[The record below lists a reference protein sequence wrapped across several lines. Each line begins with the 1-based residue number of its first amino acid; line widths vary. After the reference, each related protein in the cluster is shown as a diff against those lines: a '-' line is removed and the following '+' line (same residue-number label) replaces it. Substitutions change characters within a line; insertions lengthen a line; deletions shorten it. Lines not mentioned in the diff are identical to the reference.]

1 MIKPSSPVPVDVTLG
16 KYFVLSELVRIAMAN
31 IFQKVYKTIFGDRP
45 KFDGNS
51 RPATANNNSFISTAR
66 MTGDRDLDETPFRD
80 PRYARELM
88 QFVDFNPEVDTAQEI
103 FSDYALSSQIGDE
116 RGFAITENEFNP
128 YPRTVAISQ
137 ELQRRVLS
145 GVDFQMAVDRFMRY
159 GDCFG
164 NIAIDFNKMQIAAFQ
179 FLPTWQTF
187 RVEAGDLP
195 EYSKAVQEGQL
206 SSGELIRF
214 EQWRKMGDTDPIK
227 MHPINVVHWRYRQ
240 KNKYGRS
247 HYRVAIDDGKR
258 LDRAIEVLEAVS
270 SEIGYNPTVH
280 VMPSGTDSIYKQ
292 NYMTEFRER
301 LKLGPVTHIFLE
313 NGAGISRVGQL
324 PSNETSLRDNVELWR
339 SRIGMIS
346 RIPPWL
352 LGERRGLRDL
362 GAQPALSFSIAVG
375 SVRICLAK
383 GLKQII
389 NTELALHGIP
399 KNEWQYNLVF
409 PKIYTNPFIE
419 QDSNLEG
426 IDDNDGTNKTASL
439 DFNQF
444 LKSINKTSA
453 IDISTI

>member
-1 MIKPSSPVPVDVTLG
+1 
-16 KYFVLSELVRIAMAN
+16 MAN
-31 IFQKVYKTIFGDRP
+31 IFQKVYRSIFGDRP

-66 MTGDRDLDETPFRD
+66 MTGDRDLDEIPFRD
-80 PRYARELM
+80 PRYACELIN
-88 QFVDFNPEVDTAQEI
+88 FVDFNPEVDTAQEI
-103 FSDYALSSQIGDE
+103 FSDYALGSEIGDE

-128 YPRTVAISQ
+128 YPRTVAIAQ

-145 GVDFQMAVDRFMRY
+145 GVDFQMSVDRFMRY

-164 NIAIDFNKMQIAAFQ
+164 NIAIDFNNMQISGFQ
-179 FLPTWQTF
+179 FLPTWQIF

-195 EYSKAVQEGQL
+195 EYSKAVQQGKL

-214 EQWRKMGDTDPIK
+214 EQWRKMNDTDPLK
-227 MHPINVVHWRYRQ
+227 LHPVNIVHWRYRQ

-247 HYRVAIDDGKR
+247 HYRVAIDDGAR
-258 LDRAIEVLEAVS
+258 LDRAIEVLEMVS
-270 SEIGYNPTVH
+270 SEIGYNPTIH
-280 VMPSGTDSIYKQ
+280 TMPSGTDSLYKQ
-292 NYMTEFRER
+292 SYKAEFEER
-301 LKLGPVTHIFLE
+301 LKRGPVTHMFLDAS
-313 NGAGISRVGQL
+313 AGVGRVGQL

-389 NTELALHGIP
+389 NTELALKGVP
-399 KNEWQYNLVF
+399 RNEWQYNLVF

-419 QDSNLEG
+419 TDSNLEG
-426 IDDNDGTNKTASL
+426 IEDNDGTDKKASL
-439 DFNQF
+439 YFNEF
-444 LKSINKTSA
+444 LKSINQSSVIRTTPLTPEQAKMINALAPIGSHKFGEPL
-453 IDISTI
+453 

>member
-1 MIKPSSPVPVDVTLG
+1 
-16 KYFVLSELVRIAMAN
+16 
-31 IFQKVYKTIFGDRP
+31 
-45 KFDGNS
+45 
-51 RPATANNNSFISTAR
+51 
-66 MTGDRDLDETPFRD
+66 MTGDRDLDEIPFRD

-88 QFVDFNPEVDTAQEI
+88 NFVDFNPEVDTAQEI
-103 FSDYALSSQIGDE
+103 FSDYALGSEIGDE

-128 YPRTVAISQ
+128 YPRTVAIAQ
-137 ELQRRVLS
+137 ELQRRVLYA
-145 GVDFQMAVDRFMRY
+145 VDFQMAVDRFMRY

-164 NIAIDFNKMQIAAFQ
+164 NIAIDFNKMQITGFQ

-195 EYSKAVQEGQL
+195 ELSKSVQQGKL

-214 EQWRKMGDTDPIK
+214 EQWRRMSDTYPI
-227 MHPINVVHWRYRQ
+227 MLHPINVVHWRYRQ

-247 HYRVAIDDGKR
+247 HYRVAIEDGAR

-280 VMPSGTDSIYKQ
+280 IMPSGTDGIYKQ
-292 NYMTEFRER
+292 NYMAEFRER

-313 NGAGISRVGQL
+313 NGAGINRVGQL
-324 PSNETSLRDNVELWR
+324 PANETSLRDNVELWR

-389 NTELALHGIP
+389 NTELALQGVP
-399 KNEWQYNLVF
+399 RSEWQYNLQF

-426 IDDNDGTNKTASL
+426 IEDNDGTDKTASL

-444 LKSINKTSA
+444 LKSINKSSA
-453 IDISTI
+453 IDINNI

>member
-1 MIKPSSPVPVDVTLG
+1 
-16 KYFVLSELVRIAMAN
+16 
-31 IFQKVYKTIFGDRP
+31 
-45 KFDGNS
+45 
-51 RPATANNNSFISTAR
+51 
-66 MTGDRDLDETPFRD
+66 MTGDRDLDEVPFRD

-103 FSDYALSSQIGDE
+103 FSDYALGSEIGDE
-116 RGFAITENEFNP
+116 RGFAITENEFNS
-128 YPRTVAISQ
+128 YPRTVAIAQ
-137 ELQRRVLS
+137 ELQRRILYS
-145 GVDFQMAVDRFMRY
+145 VDFQMVVDRFMRY

-164 NIAIDFNKMQIAAFQ
+164 NIAIDFDKMQITGFQ
-179 FLPTWQTF
+179 LLPTWQTF
-187 RVEAGDLP
+187 RVEAGDIVGLNQM
-195 EYSKAVQEGQL
+195 VQDGKL

-214 EQWRKMGDTDPIK
+214 EQWRRMNDADPIIL
-227 MHPINVVHWRYRQ
+227 HPMNVVHWRYRQ

-247 HYRVAIDDGKR
+247 HYRVAIEDGGR

-280 VMPSGTDSIYKQ
+280 VMPSGTDNIYKQ
-292 NYMTEFRER
+292 QYKAEFQER

-313 NGAGISRVGQL
+313 QGAGISRVGQL
-324 PSNETSLRDNVELWR
+324 PANETSLRDNVELWR

-383 GLKQII
+383 GLKQLI
-389 NTELALHGIP
+389 NTELALQGIP
-399 KNEWQYNLVF
+399 KNEWQYNIQF
-409 PKIYTNPFIE
+409 PKIYTNPFAE
-419 QDSNLEG
+419 QDTNLEG
-426 IDDNDGTNKTASL
+426 IEDNDGTDKKESL

-444 LKSINKTSA
+444 LKSINKSSA
-453 IDISTI
+453 IDISNI

>member
-1 MIKPSSPVPVDVTLG
+1 
-16 KYFVLSELVRIAMAN
+16 
-31 IFQKVYKTIFGDRP
+31 
-45 KFDGNS
+45 
-51 RPATANNNSFISTAR
+51 
-66 MTGDRDLDETPFRD
+66 MTGDRDLDEVPFRD

-88 QFVDFNPEVDTAQEI
+88 NFVDHNPEVDTAQEI
-103 FSDYALSSQIGDE
+103 FSDYALGSEIGDE
-116 RGFAITENEFNP
+116 RGFAITENEFHP
-128 YPRTVAISQ
+128 FPRTVAIAQ
-137 ELQRRVLS
+137 ELQRRILYS
-145 GVDFQMAVDRFMRY
+145 VDFQMVVDRFMRY

-164 NIAIDFNKMQIAAFQ
+164 NIAIDFDKMQITGFQ
-179 FLPTWQTF
+179 LLPTWQTF
-187 RVEAGDLP
+187 RVEAGDIVGHNTM
-195 EYSKAVQEGQL
+195 VQDGKL

-214 EQWRKMGDTDPIK
+214 EQWRRMNDADPIIL
-227 MHPINVVHWRYRQ
+227 HPMNVVHWRYRQ

-247 HYRVAIDDGKR
+247 HYRVAIEDGGR

-280 VMPSGTDSIYKQ
+280 VMPSGSDSLYKQ
-292 NYMTEFRER
+292 QYKAEFQER

-313 NGAGISRVGQL
+313 SGAGISRVGQL
-324 PSNETSLRDNVELWR
+324 PANETSLRDNVELWR

-389 NTELALHGIP
+389 NTELALQGIP
-399 KNEWQYNLVF
+399 KNEWQYNIQF
-409 PKIYTNPFIE
+409 PKIYTNPFAE
-419 QDSNLEG
+419 QDTNLEG
-426 IDDNDGTNKTASL
+426 IEDNDGTDKKESL

-444 LKSINKTSA
+444 LKSINKSSA
-453 IDISTI
+453 IDISNI

>member
-1 MIKPSSPVPVDVTLG
+1 MISKPSKVVLVAVTSE
-16 KYFVLSELVRIAMAN
+16 KYLVLSELVNIAMAN
-31 IFQKVYKTIFGDRP
+31 LFQKFYQSIFGDRP
-45 KFDGNS
+45 KFEGNS
-51 RPATANNNSFISTAR
+51 RFAVNSNNFISTAR
-66 MTGDRDLDETPFRD
+66 QTGDRDLDEIPFRD

-88 QFVDFNPEVDTAQEI
+88 NFVDYNPEVDTAQEI
-103 FSDYALSSQIGDE
+103 FSDYALGSEIGDE
-116 RGFAITENEFNP
+116 RGFAITENEFHP
-128 YPRTVAISQ
+128 YPRTVAIAQ

-164 NIAIDFNKMQIAAFQ
+164 NMAIDANKMQISGFQ

-187 RVEAGDLP
+187 RVEAGDLA
-195 EYSKAVQEGQL
+195 EYKKAVQDGMM
-206 SSGELIRF
+206 SSGQLIRF
-214 EQWRKMGDTDPIK
+214 EQWRKYNDADPIK
-227 MHPINVVHWRYRQ
+227 LHPLTVVHWRYRQ

-247 HYRVAIDDGKR
+247 HYRVAIPDGAR
-258 LDRAIEVLEAVS
+258 LERAIEVLEAVS

-280 VMPSGTDSIYKQ
+280 TMPQGTDSTYKQ
-292 NYMTEFRER
+292 QYKNEFQAK
-301 LKLGPVTHIFLE
+301 LKEGPVTHIFLE
-313 NGAGISRVGQL
+313 SGAGISRVGQL

-375 SVRICLAK
+375 TVRICLAK

-389 NTELALHGIP
+389 NTELALQGIP
-399 KNEWQYNLVF
+399 QNEWQYNLVF

-419 QDSNLEG
+419 TDSNLEG
-426 IDDNDGTNKTASL
+426 IEDVDGKDKKANYDFNEFLKTINQSSVISSL
-439 DFNQF
+439 D
-444 LKSINKTSA
+444 I
-453 IDISTI
+453 